1 MPEEKILK
9 ELKITIEFSPAL
21 NSFSSS
27 LTPPAGATPEF
38 IWEGLKVMVMQML
51 KAAPYYS
58 DPVTRENVELA
69 AKSMRFIVL
78 GASSAIAQARQT
90 QQNIAR
96 ELQP

>member
-1 MPEEKILK
+1 MSEEKIVK
-9 ELKITIEFSPAL
+9 ELKITIEFSPAS

-27 LTPPAGATPEF
+27 LIPPPGTAPEF
-38 IWEGLKVMVMQML
+38 IWEGLKVMMMQML
-51 KAAPYYS
+51 KSAPYYS
-58 DPVTRENVELA
+58 DPVTRENVEMA

-78 GASSAIAQARQT
+78 GASAAIAQARQT